1 MSNYVVGIHSVQ
13 ALLEHHASTV
23 TAIFFFQSSLN
34 ERLATL
40 RTRAQDQHIP
50 VHYVSAE
57 ELDQRAHQ
65 QKHQGV
71 IAYIQTT
78 QQKMPDLM
86 DWLGQVKGPIFLLI
100 LDTIQDPHNLGA
112 CLRTADA
119 AGVHAVI
126 APKDKSVG
134 LTPVVRKVACGA
146 DQTVPFFQVTNLA
159 RTLEQL
165 KDAGIWL
172 YGATAE
178 ALPSLYE
185 QEFTGHI
192 GLVMGNEG
200 SGMRRLTQETCDM
213 LFHIPMKGRVE
224 SLNVSVATA
233 VCLYEVVRQRISPKM
248 ILPK

>member
-1 MSNYVVGIHSVQ
+1 MSDYVVGIHAVQ
-13 ALLEHHASTV
+13 ALLEHQPQSV
-23 TAIFFFQSSLN
+23 SAIFFPQGALN
-34 ERLATL
+34 QRLAAVC
-40 RTRAQDQHIP
+40 AQAEAKHIA
-50 VHYVSAE
+50 VHYLSAE
-57 ELDQRAHQ
+57 EMDQRARQ

-71 IAYIQTT
+71 IAYIHAE
-78 QQKMPDLM
+78 KEKRPDLM
-86 DWLGQVKGPIFLLI
+86 DWLGQVKGPVFLLI

-165 KDAGIWL
+165 KAAGVWL

-185 QEFTGHI
+185 QDFTGHV

-233 VCLYEVVRQRISPKM
+233 VCLYEVVRQRLSTR
-248 ILPK
+248 

>member
-1 MSNYVVGIHSVQ
+1 MSDYVVGIHAVQ
-13 ALLEHHASTV
+13 ALLEHQAKTV
-23 TAIFFFQSSLN
+23 TAIFFPQGALN
-34 ERLATL
+34 ERLSVLCA
-40 RTRAQDQHIP
+40 RAKASHIA
-50 VHYVSAE
+50 VHYVSSDE
-57 ELDQRAHQ
+57 MDQRARQ

-71 IAYIQTT
+71 IAYT
-78 QQKMPDLM
+78 QAEMGKVPDLM
-86 DWLGQVKGPIFLLI
+86 DWLGQIKGPVFLLI

-134 LTPVVRKVACGA
+134 LTSVVRKVACGA

-165 KDAGIWL
+165 KAAGVWL

-178 ALPSLYE
+178 ALPSVYD
-185 QEFTGHI
+185 QDFTGHV

-213 LFHIPMKGRVE
+213 LFHIPMQGRVE

-233 VCLYEVVRQRISPKM
+233 VCLYEVVRQRQVGQPR
-248 ILPK
+248 

>member
-1 MSNYVVGIHSVQ
+1 MNDYVIGIHAVQ
-13 ALLEHHASTV
+13 ALLEHQAQTV
-23 TAIFFFQSSLN
+23 TAIFFPQGVLN
-34 ERLATL
+34 DRLAAL
-40 RTRAQDQHIP
+40 SVCAQANNISQ
-50 VHYVSAE
+50 HYVSAE
-57 ELDQRAHQ
+57 EMDQRARQH
-65 QKHQGV
+65 KHQGV
-71 IAYIQTT
+71 IAYIHAE
-78 QQKMPDLM
+78 KGMMPDLI
-86 DWLGQVKGPIFLLI
+86 DWLGQIKGPVFLLI

-165 KDAGIWL
+165 KAAGVWL

-185 QEFTGHI
+185 QDFRGHI
-192 GLVMGNEG
+192 GVVMGNEG
-200 SGMRRLTQETCDM
+200 SGMRRLTQEKCDM
-213 LFHIPMKGRVE
+213 LFQIPMKGSVD

-233 VCLYEVVRQRISPKM
+233 VCLYEVLRQRA
-248 ILPK
+248 